1 MLTPG
6 MLLSSRYKIESVLGQ
21 GGMGAVYL
29 ATMEALGNKRV
40 AVKEME
46 LKGFSSDELAAAVVQ
61 FKREASF
68 LANLEHPNLV
78 QVTDFFIEGDKHYLV
93 MAYVTGETLQQ
104 KLKREGRPFAWNRVK
119 AFAEPLV
126 DVLHYLH
133 TQTPPILFRDLK
145 PSNIMIEE
153 SGRLR
158 LIDFGIARAA
168 HAGER
173 TSTFLQG
180 TGTSGFS
187 PIEQYGGAQ
196 STDQRS
202 DIYALGATLY
212 YMLTGK
218 IPPDAVARISQG
230 VKLIPPTELQPSLPK
245 QVDSLLSKALEVRQ
259 NDRHATM
266 AEFKK
271 ELMAIDQPDSE
282 GITENFLEAPP
293 MPPPS
298 ANAEENRPA
307 AIMVEMFPTT
317 AGQKPQQ
324 NFLPWL
330 IGAASVA
337 VASMALIFAVHNFMP
352 SKTTADDEHHKAA
365 TASTLPVVTAEDQ
378 SIEHSSPSS
387 SSSSSETKTPPKPQT
402 VTKTTHRSAIPEP
415 DYYTRRKPV
424 QTRVVHQEPTQSQPR
439 VASKTTTTTTSSK
452 SPSIGTASYPRAEKY
467 PKARTTQ
474 STQPTQQPQQ
484 PVIIVREQP
493 QQQQPQQQY
502 QQQPP
507 PPRTAN
513 NRPGPPPPPRDANG
527 NILYDPNNPPRDQN
541 GNPLPPPPGWHGSQ
555 GSGGPRG
562 GPMGQGEQADGPPGY
577 NTTRRR

>member
-230 VKLIPPTELQPSLPK
+230 VKLVLPTELQPSLPK
-245 QVDSLLSKALEVRQ
+245 QVDALLSKALEVRQ

-293 MPPPS
+293 VPPPS
-298 ANAEENRPA
+298 PNAEENRPA

-352 SKTTADDEHHKAA
+352 SKTTADDEHHKAVS
-365 TASTLPVVTAEDQ
+365 ASTLPVVTAEDE
-378 SIEHSSPSS
+378 SIDHSS
-387 SSSSSETKTPPKPQT
+387 SSSSSPSSETKTPPKPQT
-402 VTKTTHRSAIPEP
+402 ITKTTHKSAIPTSTYHP
-415 DYYTRRKPV
+415 SFKPA
-424 QTRVVHQEPTQSQPR
+424 QTRVVQEQPVQSQPR
-439 VASKTTTTTTSSK
+439 VATKTTATKAGSK
-452 SPSIGTASYPRAEKY
+452 SPSIGNASYPKAEKY
-467 PKARTTQ
+467 PKAK
-474 STQPTQQPQQ
+474 PTETAAPSQQPHSN
-484 PVIIVREQP
+484 VVYVREQP
-493 QQQQPQQQY
+493 QQQQQY

-541 GNPLPPPPGWHGSQ
+541 GNPLPPPPGWNASKIVDF
-555 GSGGPRG
+555 
-562 GPMGQGEQADGPPGY
+562 EFE
-577 NTTRRR
+577 